1 MNEAK
6 ETSCNEISID
16 DIVAALEG
24 DITDDNNNNNNSNI
38 NNNNEQ
44 HNENEIKAEKSVTKG
59 KEPKKGRKRR
69 VKDKDK
75 DKDKDKEESTSVTP
89 DKTEEKQKKKRKA
102 KDKDKDKPEQPE
114 QIQNNN
120 SKEHDNK
127 PKKRKKN
134 SDTHDTKNKTQL
146 TSTSST
152 VNYNNALSTSNDPKD
167 IVLNYMLTQNRP
179 YSVINIFD
187 NLHGQV
193 KKAQLIKILE
203 SLTEDKKLICKEYNT
218 KIYLANQDN
227 FPPINAAHLS
237 SLDLSI
243 DNIKKENAHLKEIL
257 NSKHSELKAITS
269 EYTDAELDIVIEQN
283 KKKVEMLRKKVEKIN
298 NNTIEPVPEEKMKE
312 KEKEL
317 EKMKVK
323 YKKIKRIC
331 LDVIDRFVEGMDM
344 KRSKFI
350 EESGIE
356 DDKEIIEKEKLVI

>member
-1 MNEAK
+1 MNENK

-24 DITDDNNNNNNSNI
+24 DITDDNNNTNTNI
-38 NNNNEQ
+38 NNNEQ
-44 HNENEIKAEKSVTKG
+44 HNENETKAEKSVTKG

-69 VKDKDK
+69 VK

-102 KDKDKDKPEQPE
+102 KDKDKDKDKPEQPE

-120 SKEHDNK
+120 SKERDNK

-146 TSTSST
+146 TSASST

-257 NSKHSELKAITS
+257 NAKHSELKAITS

-298 NNTIEPVPEEKMKE
+298 NNTIELVPEEKMKE

-323 YKKIKRIC
+323 YKKIKMIC
-331 LDVIDRFVEGMDM
+331 LDIIDRFVEGMDM

>member
-1 MNEAK
+1 MNETK
-6 ETSCNEISID
+6 ESSCNEISID

-24 DITDDNNNNNNSNI
+24 DITDDNNNNNN
-38 NNNNEQ
+38 NNEQ
-44 HNENEIKAEKSVTKG
+44 HNEIKTEKSVTKG

-69 VKDKDK
+69 V
-75 DKDKDKEESTSVTP
+75 KDKDKEESTSVTP

-102 KDKDKDKPEQPE
+102 KDKDKDKPEQTE

-134 SDTHDTKNKTQL
+134 SDTNDTKNKTQL

-152 VNYNNALSTSNDPKD
+152 VNYNTLSTSNDPKD

-243 DNIKKENAHLKEIL
+243 DNIKKENAHLKEML

-331 LDVIDRFVEGMDM
+331 LDIIDRFAEGINM

-350 EESGIE
+350 EETGIE